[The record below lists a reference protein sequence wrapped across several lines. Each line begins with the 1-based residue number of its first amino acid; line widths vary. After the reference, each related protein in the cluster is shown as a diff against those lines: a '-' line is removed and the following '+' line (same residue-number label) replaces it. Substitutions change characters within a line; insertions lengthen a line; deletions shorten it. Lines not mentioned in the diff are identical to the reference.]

1 MAQRNAPHFERAVFQ
16 QQRVLG
22 RVHLGPDHRIGQ
34 LAVEK
39 PQVAGQYLAERRR
52 GEYPQRGFAPV
63 ERQRR
68 DQRKESEDMVAVQVR
83 DEHGAQFQ
91 RVDPAADQLLLY
103 PLSRIDQ
110 IVLLVHID
118 RLGRRMAAQG
128 GLGGGRSEYGDAETH
143 AWCLFCSFCVIRFTL
158 RGSG

>member
-1 MAQRNAPHFERAVFQ
+1 
-16 QQRVLG
+16 
-22 RVHLGPDHRIGQ
+22 
-34 LAVEK
+34 
-39 PQVAGQYLAERRR
+39 
-52 GEYPQRGFAPV
+52 
-63 ERQRR
+63 
-68 DQRKESEDMVAVQVR
+68 MVAVQVR

-118 RLGRRMAAQG
+118 RLGRRMAAQS

-143 AWCLFCSFCVIRFTL
+143 AGCLFLFAL
-158 RGSG
+158 RDSVYSARLRMKRSQSIAAMQPDAAAVMACR